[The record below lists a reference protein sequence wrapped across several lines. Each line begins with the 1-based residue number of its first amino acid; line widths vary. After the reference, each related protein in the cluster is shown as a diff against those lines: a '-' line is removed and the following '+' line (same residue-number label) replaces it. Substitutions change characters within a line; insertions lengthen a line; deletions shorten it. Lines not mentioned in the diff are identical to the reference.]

1 MAEPN
6 LFSAPSSRPVRPR
19 LPHAMAPALRD
30 RRDDT
35 FDLGVARRPAPR
47 PALVE
52 KRIEAALP
60 AEADRPEPP
69 SPEAAARAA
78 EHASAERM
86 LRGALLVGLLL
97 NLTVFLGVG
106 LSLPLGPLSRSDALL
121 AAVTLAAAV
130 AMLALGEICRRGEP
144 PSFRR

>member
-1 MAEPN
+1 
-6 LFSAPSSRPVRPR
+6 
-19 LPHAMAPALRD
+19 MAPALRD
-30 RRDDT
+30 SRDDT
-35 FDLGVARRPAPR
+35 FDLGVARRPAPRPAR

-97 NLTVFLGVG
+97 NLAAFLGVG
-106 LSLPLGPLSRSDALL
+106 LSLPLGPLSRADALL
-121 AAVTLAAAV
+121 GAVTLAAAV
-130 AMLALGEICRRGEP
+130 AMLALGELCRRGEP